1 MQRSAQAFRSCA
13 DAIVRASRQFLLKC
27 PGSRFDTPVR
37 GLTVKKLKLVTAL
50 FVVQWVCVS
59 VMAQTSTPGI
69 TPEPPIGKG
78 VVVLKAARL
87 IDGTG
92 AAPIVNAVV
101 VVSDNVIT
109 AVGAAASVTVPPNA
123 KVIDLGHVTLMPGFI
138 DAHTHLIGRVLGDPA
153 GDTAAVR
160 DFESFAAILSVEH
173 APATLMAGFTS
184 VRNVGAEGR
193 FDDMALRKAIDE
205 GWTPGPRMM
214 TAGHALGIR
223 GGHCDDNGF
232 RPGLLDPG
240 IEDGVADGLEQIR
253 AAVRYQIK
261 YGADVIKTC
270 ATGGVLSEGDA
281 VGATQYTFEE
291 LKAMVD
297 EANKLERR
305 VAAHAHGTEGIK
317 LAVRA
322 GVSSIE
328 HGSFLDE
335 EGARMMKEHGTFLV
349 PTLSAAEGVERAA
362 KNGVLKGLR
371 AEKALAAAAAIRH
384 SIKLA
389 AANKVLIA
397 LGTDAGVIPHGT
409 NAHEF
414 FLMVDWGGMTNM
426 EAIQA
431 GTLNGAK
438 LLGWDKNLG
447 SLTAGK
453 WADIVAVSGDPL
465 KDIRATE
472 KVVFVMKNGVVY
484 RKD

>member
-1 MQRSAQAFRSCA
+1 MLVLFVFTSAVSQ
-13 DAIVRASRQFLLKC
+13 
-27 PGSRFDTPVR
+27 TPVR
-37 GLTVKKLKLVTAL
+37 
-50 FVVQWVCVS
+50 
-59 VMAQTSTPGI
+59 I

-78 VVVLKAARL
+78 TIVLKAARL

-92 AAPIVNAVV
+92 AVPINNAVV
-101 VVSDNVIT
+101 VITDNKIT
-109 AVGAAASVTVPPNA
+109 AVGPASSVTLPVTA
-123 KVIDLGHVTLMPGFI
+123 KVIFLGDVTLMPGFI

-153 GDTAAVR
+153 GENAAVR
-160 DFESFAAILSVEH
+160 DFASFAAILSVEH
-173 APATLMAGFTS
+173 ARATLMAGFTS
-184 VRNVGAEGR
+184 VRNVGASGP

-205 GWTPGPRMM
+205 GWMPGPRMM
-214 TAGHALGIR
+214 SAGHALGIR
-223 GGHCDDNGF
+223 GGHCDENGF
-232 RPGLLDPG
+232 RPGLFDPG
-240 IEDGVADGLEQIR
+240 IEEGVADGPEQIR

-291 LKAMVD
+291 LKALVD
-297 EANKLERR
+297 EANKLERK

-335 EGARMMKEHGTFLV
+335 EGARLMKERGTFLV

-371 AEKALAAAAAIRH
+371 AEKALAAAAAVRH
-384 SIKLA
+384 AIKLA
-389 AANKVLIA
+389 VATGVPIA
-397 LGTDAGVIPHGT
+397 LGTDAGVVPHGS

-414 FLMVDWGGMTNM
+414 VLMVEWGGMSNM
-426 EAIQA
+426 DAIVA
-431 GTLNGAK
+431 GTLNAAK
-438 LLGWDKNLG
+438 LLGWDKRVG

-453 WADIVAVSGDPL
+453 WADIVAVSGDPSRN
-465 KDIRATE
+465 IE
-472 KVVFVMKNGVVY
+472 SVQKVVFVMKNGVIY
-484 RKD
+484 KDEH